1 MWFEQQLDQQGWS
14 TKSCNRTRV
23 SCCDAVMRSVA
34 TKHCLKANGT
44 GGEVIKHILMDLS
57 NVFLD
62 PVAARPSWIL
72 LASYLLVLRK
82 LDPLLHW
89 WPGGWH
95 QKFLISQM
103 SERWT
108 QDPSPSS
115 HSASQ
120 CILWLVSVV
129 SSSMHPWETTMIAGE
144 NRLTAA
150 LSHLRVSADLTKDWA
165 IAVGHVKA
173 MKFIDYVY
181 WCPAIVFP
189 QWTELTQLLLQRFV
203 RYDDDRSC

>member
-1 MWFEQQLDQQGWS
+1 
-14 TKSCNRTRV
+14 
-23 SCCDAVMRSVA
+23 
-34 TKHCLKANGT
+34 
-44 GGEVIKHILMDLS
+44 MDSLGQ
-57 NVFLD
+57 
-62 PVAARPSWIL
+62 
-72 LASYLLVLRK
+72 LLVLRK
-82 LDPLLHW
+82 LDTLLHW

-95 QKFLISQM
+95 QKLLISQM

-144 NRLTAA
+144 NRLSAA
-150 LSHLRVSADLTKDWA
+150 LSHLSVSADLTKDWA

-181 WCPAIVFP
+181 WCPAIVSPNEQSWLGCYYNGLFVTTTIEAANAINSLRLWHTMVWLLELMELTCSFSR
-189 QWTELTQLLLQRFV
+189 WTEMLQLGNVLQP
-203 RYDDDRSC
+203 RYSQGNWLARGGWRIFMKLHSKKACLH